1 MKTKLWTLG
10 GVVLLVAINQA
21 QALNPQPEP
30 PGCSQIAGHP
40 AIKLQPGAAGAD
52 RSVII
57 IGKGGASGPT
67 VVPTQTVTPNQAVA
81 PSLKLKAPT
90 GQ

>member
-30 PGCSQIAGHP
+30 PGHSQNAGQS

-57 IGKGGASGPT
+57 IGKGSASGPA
-67 VVPTQTVTPNQAVA
+67 VVPNQAVA